1 MKTKNEDIVLLKA
14 SGTEKSVKKFLEKL
28 KKTYGMLMFGR
39 LIPNDDGGVHCFV
52 DVNVNSEVSE

>member
-1 MKTKNEDIVLLKA
+1 MKNEDIVLLKA

-28 KKTYGMLMFGR
+28 KNTYGMLMFGR